1 MDIHLLQQRGKRRQ
15 RYKKNTKSTRNECLF
30 AFFLI
35 LFTQSSGK
43 SSILV
48 NKHLL
53 KIEVEDHHIC
63 RSTVHA
69 LRKDKLRGIRDV
81 VAVLFQDITQPEAEL
96 DFGDKLEE
104 RHIKVASQSHLKIG
118 LEGLCAEFG
127 MLGRGKVVLYHGSR
141 KGIGTVVVVA
151 AGTELEIDRNGDVG
165 RLHVLAL
172 ARAVE
177 EVDVLYM
184 LRPEIQ
190 TGIDAHVNVVAELET
205 AENSYT
211 EPEVLPVAVRHPLVA
226 GFVDISVAHKAEA
239 LVVDTDIEAIVPTA
253 GVDEGFVLYL
263 ALLCPHRKGD
273 RKAEKEGKQP

>member
-1 MDIHLLQQRGKRRQ
+1 MPF
-15 RYKKNTKSTRNECLF
+15 CV
-30 AFFLI
+30 FLI

-69 LRKDKLRGIRDV
+69 LRTDKLRGIRDV

-96 DFGDKLEE
+96 DFGDELKE
-104 RHIKVASQSHLKIG
+104 RHIKVASQAYLKIG
-118 LEGLCAEFG
+118 LKRFGAEFG
-127 MLGRGKVVLYHGSR
+127 MLGRGEVVLYHGSR
-141 KGIGTVVVVA
+141 KGIGPVVIVA
-151 AGTELEIDRNGDVG
+151 TGTELEIDRNGYVG

-172 ARAVE
+172 ARAVK
-177 EVDVLYM
+177 EVDVLNM

-190 TGIDAHVNVVAELET
+190 SGIDAHVDIVAELKA
-205 AENSYT
+205 AEYSDT
-211 EPEVLPVAVRHPLVA
+211 EAKVLPVAVRHPLVA

-239 LVVDTDIEAIVPTA
+239 LVVDTDSEAIVPTA